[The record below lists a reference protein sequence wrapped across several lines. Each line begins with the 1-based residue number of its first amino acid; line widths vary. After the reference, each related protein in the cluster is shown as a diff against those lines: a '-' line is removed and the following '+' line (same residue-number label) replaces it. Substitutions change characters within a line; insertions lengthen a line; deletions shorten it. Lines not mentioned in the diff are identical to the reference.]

1 MGMASCHL
9 RHQRMWRGHITVLL
23 DSCGNG
29 GPRRQAPNLGAT
41 TAAVSAR
48 LSTQARPDPE
58 PELLVAY
65 RPGAVA
71 V

>member
-1 MGMASCHL
+1 MGMAGCHL
-9 RHQRMWRGHITVLL
+9 RHQRVRRGHITVLL

-29 GPRRQAPNLGAT
+29 VLDHKPGPRRHNGGGLGSALD
-41 TAAVSAR
+41 AAS
-48 LSTQARPDPE
+48 PDPE

-65 RPGAVA
+65 RPGTVA